1 MCNGGCIW
9 MHHHKLQIAML
20 MIFVPACSRGGSMP
34 LPPAARHPS
43 SNGTHTGQQPT
54 PLSHSAQKH
63 RYKASNLT
71 SQSSPIRDTTRTSFP
86 SNRRHS
92 DKSLNL
98 PGGPPTKWDP
108 PGSGANYRIWYIC
121 SGPRPAENGPNQA
134 CKGFSWLIICVVPFL
149 PWMETPDWLSLYPC
163 LEE

>member
-1 MCNGGCIW
+1 MAIFLYEIYFTPTFEVRNSATFYNFTSKQYFAICSYISILKNKQAVCNGGCIW

-71 SQSSPIRDTTRTSFP
+71 SQSSPIRDTTRRSFP
-86 SNRRHS
+86 SNLRRS
-92 DKSLNL
+92 DNSLRL

-108 PGSGANYRIWYIC
+108 PGSGANYRI
-121 SGPRPAENGPNQA
+121 
-134 CKGFSWLIICVVPFL
+134 
-149 PWMETPDWLSLYPC
+149 
-163 LEE
+163 